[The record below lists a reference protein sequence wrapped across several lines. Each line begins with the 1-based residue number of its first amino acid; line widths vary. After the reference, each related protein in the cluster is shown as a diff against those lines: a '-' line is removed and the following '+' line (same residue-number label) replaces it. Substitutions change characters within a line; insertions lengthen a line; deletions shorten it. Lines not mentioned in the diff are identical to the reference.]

1 VSGHSRF
8 GASAAHRWMRCP
20 GSIQATE
27 GLPNVSSPA
36 ALEGTLLHE
45 AAALVLEGKVQLM
58 DLATDARFLLDEEQ
72 IDVVRVYVGLVNA
85 EYSRVQGWAL
95 GVDRPL
101 DDFEMGGLLIET
113 RVNIPSFAEF
123 TGTADAIIYGET
135 WIKIVDLK
143 CGRGVNVEASYGG
156 KVNPQLGFYALGAIA
171 QFPGWKPDDIEVIIC
186 QPRYGGVKSRR
197 VTPAELRELES
208 QMLDAVV
215 KATSDNPPFAAGS
228 HCNFCLAR
236 ATCPTLRDYVY
247 KLARMDFDDFATAPV

>member
-1 VSGHSRF
+1 MSGHSRF

-20 GSIQATE
+20 GSISATE
-27 GLPNVSSPA
+27 GMPNVSSPA

-45 AAALVLEGKVQLM
+45 AAALVLEGKVRLM

-72 IDVVRVYVGLVNA
+72 IDVVRQYVDLVNA
-85 EYSRVQGWAL
+85 ENTG
-95 GVDRPL
+95 D
-101 DDFEMGGLLIET
+101 GLLIET
-113 RVNIPSFAEF
+113 RVKIPSFAEF
-123 TGTADAIIYGET
+123 TGTADAIIYGDD
-135 WIKIVDLK
+135 WIKLVDLK
-143 CGRGVNVEASYGG
+143 GGRGINVEPEYAG

-186 QPRYGGVKSRR
+186 QPRFGGVKRR
-197 VTPAELRELES
+197 KVTMAELAQLES
-208 QMLDAVV
+208 EMLNAVV

>member
-1 VSGHSRF
+1 
-8 GASAAHRWMRCP
+8 MRCP

-72 IDVVRVYVGLVNA
+72 IDVVRQYVGLIRA
-85 EYSRVQGWAL
+85 T
-95 GVDRPL
+95 DRG
-101 DDFEMGGLLIET
+101 EGLLIET
-113 RVNIPSFAEF
+113 RVQIPSFAEF

-135 WIKIVDLK
+135 WIKVVDLK

-171 QFPGWKPDDIEVIIC
+171 QFPGWKPDDVEVIIC
-186 QPRYGGVKSRR
+186 QPRYGGVKSRM
-197 VTPAELRELES
+197 VTLAELRELES
-208 QMLDAVV
+208 EMLDAVV

-247 KLARMDFDDFATAPV
+247 KIARMDFDDFATAPV

>member
-1 VSGHSRF
+1 
-8 GASAAHRWMRCP
+8 MRCP
-20 GSIQATE
+20 GSISATE

-45 AAALVLEGKVQLM
+45 AASMVLEGNAQMEFLKQHPAFIL
-58 DLATDARFLLDEEQ
+58 TDEQ
-72 IDVVRVYVGLVNA
+72 VDVVREYVQLVNA
-85 EYSRVQGWAL
+85 ENTG
-95 GVDRPL
+95 D
-101 DDFEMGGLLIET
+101 GLLIET

-123 TGTADAIIYGET
+123 TGTADAIIYGDD
-135 WIKIVDLK
+135 WIKVVDLK
-143 CGRGVNVEASYGG
+143 CGRGVNVEAEYAGR
-156 KVNPQLGFYALGAIA
+156 VNPQLGFYALGAIA

-186 QPRYGGVKSRR
+186 QPRFGGVKRR
-197 VTPAELRELES
+197 KVTLAELRELES
-208 QMLDAVV
+208 EMLDAVV

>member
-1 VSGHSRF
+1 
-8 GASAAHRWMRCP
+8 MRCP

-45 AAALVLEGKVQLM
+45 AAALVLEGNAQMEFLKQHPAFIL
-58 DLATDARFLLDEEQ
+58 TDEQ
-72 IDVVRVYVGLVNA
+72 VDVVREYVQLVNA
-85 EYSRVQGWAL
+85 ENTG
-95 GVDRPL
+95 D
-101 DDFEMGGLLIET
+101 GLLIET

-123 TGTADAIIYGET
+123 TGTADAIIYGDD
-135 WIKIVDLK
+135 WIKVVDLK
-143 CGRGVNVEASYGG
+143 CGRGVNVEAEYAG
-156 KVNPQLGFYALGAIA
+156 KVNPQLGFYALGALA

-186 QPRYGGVKSRR
+186 QPRFGGVKRR
-197 VTPAELRELES
+197 KVTLAELRELENE
-208 QMLDAVV
+208 MLNAVV
-215 KATSDNPPFAAGS
+215 KATSDNPPFSAGS

>member
-20 GSIQATE
+20 GSISATE

-45 AAALVLEGKVQLM
+45 AAALVLESHSLRVDGLTNHPAFM
-58 DLATDARFLLDEEQ
+58 LNEEQ
-72 IDVVRVYVGLVNA
+72 VEVVRQYVDLVNA
-85 EYSRVQGWAL
+85 ENTG
-95 GVDRPL
+95 D
-101 DDFEMGGLLIET
+101 GLLIET
-113 RVNIPSFAEF
+113 RVQIPSFAEF
-123 TGTADAIIYGET
+123 TGTADAIIYGED
-135 WIKIVDLK
+135 WLKVVDLK
-143 CGRGVNVEASYGG
+143 CGRGVNVEAEYAG
-156 KVNPQLGFYALGAIA
+156 KVNPQLGFYALGAMA

-186 QPRYGGVKSRR
+186 QPRYGGVKSRM
-197 VTPAELRELES
+197 VTLAELRELES
-208 QMLDAVV
+208 EMLDAVV

>member
-1 VSGHSRF
+1 MSGHSRF

-72 IDVVRVYVGLVNA
+72 IDVVRQYVGLIRA
-85 EYSRVQGWAL
+85 T
-95 GVDRPL
+95 DRG
-101 DDFEMGGLLIET
+101 EGLLIET
-113 RVNIPSFAEF
+113 RVQIPSFAEF

-135 WIKIVDLK
+135 WIKVVDLK

-171 QFPGWKPDDIEVIIC
+171 QFPGWKPDDVEVIIC
-186 QPRYGGVKSRR
+186 QPRYGGVKSRM
-197 VTPAELRELES
+197 VTLAELRELES
-208 QMLDAVV
+208 EMLDAVV

-247 KLARMDFDDFATAPV
+247 KIARMDFDDFATAPV

>member
-1 VSGHSRF
+1 MAIVGTDGATHSRF

-36 ALEGTLLHE
+36 AEEGTLLHE

-72 IDVVRVYVGLVNA
+72 IDVVRQYVGLIRA
-85 EYSRVQGWAL
+85 T
-95 GVDRPL
+95 DRG
-101 DDFEMGGLLIET
+101 EGLLIET
-113 RVNIPSFAEF
+113 RVKIPSFAEF

-135 WIKIVDLK
+135 WIKVVDLK

-156 KVNPQLGFYALGAIA
+156 RVNPQLGFYALGAIA

-197 VTPAELRELES
+197 VTLAELAQLES
-208 QMLDAVV
+208 EMLDAVV

-247 KLARMDFDDFATAPV
+247 KLARMDFDDFAAAPV

>member
-1 VSGHSRF
+1 MSGHSRF

-72 IDVVRVYVGLVNA
+72 IDVVRQYVGLIRA
-85 EYSRVQGWAL
+85 T
-95 GVDRPL
+95 DRG
-101 DDFEMGGLLIET
+101 EGLLIET
-113 RVNIPSFAEF
+113 RVQIPSFAEF

-135 WIKIVDLK
+135 WIKVVDLK

-171 QFPGWKPDDIEVIIC
+171 QFPGWKPDDVEVIIC
-186 QPRYGGVKSRR
+186 QPRYGGVKSRM
-197 VTPAELRELES
+197 VTLAELRELES
-208 QMLDAVV
+208 EMLDAVV

-228 HCNFCLAR
+228 QCNFCLAR

-247 KLARMDFDDFATAPV
+247 KIARMDFDDFATAPV